1 MDFAAVLPFIQILLA
16 VLLVGGILL
25 QRSEAS
31 LGSAF
36 GVDGF
41 SSTRYARR
49 GFEKMLFNGT
59 IVVAILFII
68 STFLAL
74 IIG

>member
-1 MDFAAVLPFIQILLA
+1 MDFAAVLPFTQILLA
-16 VLLVGGILL
+16 ILLIGGILL

-31 LGSAF
+31 RGSAF

-49 GFEKMLFNGT
+49 GFEKLLFNGT

-68 STFLAL
+68 STFIAL
-74 IIG
+74 IS